1 MAARKRYVARVPDT
15 SSFFNKDLF
24 IFILIMAIVA
34 FVTYVLTY
42 NAITAKLNQQI
53 RTGDSANYQ
62 IPPSTE

>member
-1 MAARKRYVARVPDT
+1 MAARRKLTGGQDT

-53 RTGDSANYQ
+53 KTSDSGNYQ
-62 IPPSTE
+62 IPLSTE